1 MTNHSSS
8 SKFPS
13 DKQLSHQLSYLLRH
27 APHEAGLTLQPG
39 GWVPLEPVLAHLG
52 VTHEQVAR
60 VVAASD
66 KQRFSLGKA
75 AETGLERIRA
85 NQGHSVSVDLEL
97 LPTLPPA
104 VLYHGTY
111 PGALPAIRAA
121 GLKAM
126 NRHHVHL
133 SPDVATAT
141 KVGAR
146 RGSPVILIVQ
156 AGQMHAAGHQFY
168 VSANGVWL
176 TEHVPP
182 EFVEFPPSV
191 K

>member
-1 MTNHSSS
+1 MTD
-8 SKFPS
+8 KPLS

-27 APHEAGLTLQPG
+27 APHRVGLTLEPG
-39 GWVPLEPVLAHLG
+39 GWVPLSPVLAHLH
-52 VTHEQVAR
+52 VTREQVAR

-66 KQRFSLGKA
+66 KQRFSLEG
-75 AETGLERIRA
+75 ERIRA
-85 NQGHSVSVDLEL
+85 NQGHSVPVDLEL
-97 LPTLPPA
+97 LPTTPPA
-104 VLYHGTY
+104 VLYHGTF
-111 PGALPAIRAA
+111 PAALPAIRAA

-133 SPDVATAT
+133 SPDTATAT

-146 RGSPVILIVQ
+146 RGSPVVLIIR
-156 AGQMHAAGHQFY
+156 AGQMHAAGYLFY

-182 EFVEFPPSV
+182 EFVEFPPTV

>member
-1 MTNHSSS
+1 MTNTPLSD
-8 SKFPS
+8 KQLS

-27 APHEAGLTLQPG
+27 APHEAGLTLEPG
-39 GWVPLEPVLAHLG
+39 GWVPLEPVLAHLH
-52 VTHEQVAR
+52 VTREQVAR

-66 KQRFSLGKA
+66 KQRFSLEGGG
-75 AETGLERIRA
+75 EHMERIRA
-85 NQGHSVSVDLEL
+85 NQGHSVPVDLEL

-104 VLYHGTY
+104 VLYHGTF
-111 PGALPAIRAA
+111 PAALPAIRAA

-133 SPDVATAT
+133 SPDVATA
-141 KVGAR
+141 KQVGAR
-146 RGSPVILIVQ
+146 RGPPVVLTIQ
-156 AGQMHAAGHQFY
+156 AGQMHAAGHLFY

-176 TEHVPP
+176 SEHVPP
-182 EFVEFPPSV
+182 EFVEFPPSM